1 MEAWKHFILTQA
13 LRHRCS
19 PSDAYFACSLRCA
32 AGGAPGSFW
41 EYQGRQLADWDSD
54 GEGLSEE
61 DPALQE
67 ALARSLR
74 T

>member
-1 MEAWKHFILTQA
+1 M
-13 LRHRCS
+13 RRV
-19 PSDAYFACSLRCA
+19 P
-32 AGGAPGSFW
+32 GGAPGSFW

-54 GEGLSEE
+54 CGGDLEEDRLGGGPRGDSEE
-61 DPALQE
+61 DPAMQE